1 MKVGDPKQARI
12 LSVVAVGAVAFVII
26 QLLPGGGSTV
36 GKVSQQIQDRLKN
49 LNSSNDTNSGAVKSF
64 PPMLSRNVFDH
75 PYLSKTKADAEP
87 EKPTARTDEPDS
99 SSDHS
104 PVPPALPGLP
114 VLEASP
120 IPSSGESKPDLP
132 VQPEVQPVSI
142 TVEGVILRP
151 SPTALISVN
160 LESTTPAVGDLVAN
174 GYRLYKITEDSVI
187 LTRKGKKKTVP
198 VGGSLTL

>member
-49 LNSSNDTNSGAVKSF
+49 LNTSNDTDSGAVKSF
-64 PPMLSRNVFDH
+64 PPMLARNVFDH

-87 EKPTARTDEPDS
+87 EKPTARAVEPD
-99 SSDHS
+99 SDHS

-114 VLEASP
+114 ALEASP
-120 IPSSGESKPDLP
+120 VPSSGESKPDLP

-160 LESTTPAVGDLVAN
+160 QESTTPAIGDLVAN
-174 GYRLYKITEDSVI
+174 GYRLYKITEDSVV